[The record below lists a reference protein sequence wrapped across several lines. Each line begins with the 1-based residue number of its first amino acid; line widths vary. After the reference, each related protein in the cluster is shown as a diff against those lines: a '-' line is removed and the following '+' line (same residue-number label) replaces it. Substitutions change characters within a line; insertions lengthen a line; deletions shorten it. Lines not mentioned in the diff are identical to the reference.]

1 MTTTNKIRDW
11 WHLYRCSYGT
21 ATNMFGRSPVY
32 AQNTSWVRA
41 LEQAHYNAGYVPTT
55 GGFIGSKR
63 NCPHGIGGK
72 DCQEDGDDCSLH
84 NYGLA
89 WDVEYQYN
97 PHVKRR
103 IDEDELWTL
112 FNTGVTK
119 YNPDIVRVIEA
130 VKTTGGVQAFTWLGY
145 SLGDFMH
152 WQVNFPPEDQEI
164 DWSTVDNTEDEMTY
178 EQFRTAE
185 FDLWTDENIMS
196 AFDRGRFES
205 TDRAGF
211 ERYWVTERSQ
221 RKPAEKARFMTDFY
235 SSGSP

>member
-1 MTTTNKIRDW
+1 MATTNTIRDW

-41 LEQAHYNAGYVPTT
+41 LEQAHYNAGYVPTE

-63 NCPHGIGGK
+63 NCPSGIGGQR
-72 DCQEDGDDCSLH
+72 CQEDGDNCSLH

-89 WDVEYQYN
+89 WDIEYQYN

-103 IDEDELWTL
+103 IDQIELWEM
-112 FNTGVTK
+112 FNAGITK
-119 YNPDIVRVIEA
+119 YNPDIVAVIEA
-130 VKTTGGVQAFTWLGY
+130 VRTTGGVQAFTWLGY
-145 SLGDFMH
+145 SIGDFMH

-164 DWSTVDNTEDEMTY
+164 DWTTVGDTEENMSY
-178 EQFRTAE
+178 EVLRADE
-185 FDLWTDENIMS
+185 FDLWTAENIMS

-205 TDRAGF
+205 TDRSGF
-211 ERYWVTERSQ
+211 EDYWVTKRAERTNH
-221 RKPAEKARFMTDFY
+221 EKARFMTDFY